1 MSDYI
6 ERQAVID
13 AVHEEFDGCTVW
25 DESGER
31 TADEVESIID
41 RVLSADVAPVV
52 HGRWLPIVSY
62 NNTYKCSECGRLLV
76 DITDGLKMVAKHYP
90 YCHCGAKMD
99 RG

>member
-13 AVHEEFDGCTVW
+13 AIHEEFDDCVVW

-41 RVLSADVAPVV
+41 RVPSADVVQVRHGKWTHKPDV
-52 HGRWLPIVSY
+52 HGVVY
-62 NNTYKCSECGRLLV
+62 CSECDYELH
-76 DITDGLKMVAKHYP
+76 INATSFCPK
-90 YCHCGAKMD
+90 CGAKMD
-99 RG
+99 ARREG